1 MYIIALS
8 PFLLRYLLPRWQ
20 QERAVVKRSLLRH
33 LDSIKI
39 CKYRDIRDGTRAVK
53 IFRGVRLSLNLA
65 HLNMY
70 TDTQARSLS
79 RHGSSRRSL
88 CADSLCKKE
97 RPGLSISK
105 KWIANN
111 EANAEAYL
119 HRQADF
125 HRRVDCSIGDTA
137 R

>member
-39 CKYRDIRDGTRAVK
+39 CKYRDIRDGTAVK
-53 IFRGVRLSLNLA
+53 IFRVRLSLNLA
-65 HLNMY
+65 HLNMH

-79 RHGSSRRSL
+79 CHGSSRRSL
-88 CADSLCKKE
+88 CGDSFAKKE
-97 RPGLSISK
+97 RRGLFL
-105 KWIANN
+105 
-111 EANAEAYL
+111 EEMD
-119 HRQADF
+119 RE
-125 HRRVDCSIGDTA
+125 
-137 R
+137 